1 MYLFKEYLCALEFCI
16 TFGNSGGYD
25 GLMVKWFSQ
34 AVTPLFRREDLVMI
48 VMSEPDADIL
58 RRRPS
63 NTFIF
68 DRLDDK
74 KALMSGGLLFGLLGM
89 AVKFFIAQHLPC
101 FYAVRS
107 SLIYLIF

>member
-1 MYLFKEYLCALEFCI
+1 
-16 TFGNSGGYD
+16 
-25 GLMVKWFSQ
+25 
-34 AVTPLFRREDLVMI
+34 
-48 VMSEPDADIL
+48 MSEPDADIL

-74 KALMSGGLLFGLLGM
+74 KALMSYGLLFGLLGM

-101 FYAVRS
+101 DRAKATKFALSEILRENE
-107 SLIYLIF
+107 